1 MNKEQ
6 GVTVLKHHA
15 AATVPICILAIALT
29 LGLATEVRAQ
39 GFISPFIGYDFGG
52 DASCPKITNCQDKK
66 LNAGVAIGSL
76 GSILGF
82 EEELGY
88 AKDFFGNSPSYS
100 SSVLTL
106 MSNLMVVP
114 AIGPVHPYVL
124 GGVGLIKSHVEF
136 TTGSIFT
143 ANNNNFGW
151 DLGGG
156 VILLFG
162 GHLGVRGDIRHFHS
176 FQDLKILGFTIG
188 NSKLNFG
195 RASAGLVV
203 KF

>member
-1 MNKEQ
+1 MTK
-6 GVTVLKHHA
+6 TIP
-15 AATVPICILAIALT
+15 TCILAIALT
-29 LGLATEVRAQ
+29 MGVAHDVHAQ

-52 DASCPKITNCQDKK
+52 DASCPNITNCQDKK

-82 EEELGY
+82 EEEFAY
-88 AKDFFGNSPSYS
+88 AKNFFGDSTSFS

-106 MSNLMVVP
+106 MTNLMVVP

-136 TTGSIFT
+136 TSASIFT
-143 ANNNNFGW
+143 TDNNNFGW

-156 VILLFG
+156 VIFLLG

-176 FQDLKILGFTIG
+176 FQDLKVLGFTVS
-188 NSKLNFG
+188 NSKLNFA

-203 KF
+203 TF

>member
-1 MNKEQ
+1 MTK
-6 GVTVLKHHA
+6 TI
-15 AATVPICILAIALT
+15 PISIVAMALT

-52 DASCPKITNCQDKK
+52 DASCPNITNCQDKK
-66 LNAGVAIGSL
+66 LNAGVALGSM

-82 EEELGY
+82 EEEFAY
-88 AKDFFGNSPSYS
+88 AKDFFGNAQALS

-124 GGVGLIKSHVEF
+124 GGLGLIKSHIDF
-136 TTGSIFT
+136 TTSSILT
-143 ANNNNFGW
+143 SNNNDLGW

-162 GHLGVRGDIRHFHS
+162 GHLGIRGDIRHFHT
-176 FQDLKILGFTIG
+176 FQDLTVVGF
-188 NSKLNFG
+188 NLSSPKLNFA

>member
-1 MNKEQ
+1 MTK
-6 GVTVLKHHA
+6 TI
-15 AATVPICILAIALT
+15 PISILAMALT
-29 LGLATEVRAQ
+29 LGLANEVRAQ

-52 DASCPKITNCQDKK
+52 DASCPNITNCQDKK
-66 LNAGVAIGSL
+66 LNAGIAIGSL

-88 AKDFFGNSPSYS
+88 AKNFFGDSPSFS

-114 AIGPVHPYVL
+114 AIGPIHPYVL
-124 GGVGLIKSHVEF
+124 GGVGLVKSHIEF

-143 ANNNNFGW
+143 TNNNNFGW

-176 FQDLKILGFTIG
+176 FQDLQIPVLGFTING
-188 NSKLNFG
+188 SKLNFG